1 MTVRHLSLATPRVL
15 LQRRQ
20 RFRETGESSC
30 TFQFVRLEG
39 TSKSS
44 LRFPMPNS
52 RSRRRPRPTRA
63 TETRVGC
70 DAVASNG
77 RVRSGTEE
85 CCQEHLALP
94 EHSASRRLSLVA
106 LSLCLL
112 VSTEGADPVPT
123 TSNRGLV
130 RGERAEQAR
139 SCSDFEARTAYFRA
153 VAHVSCCHIA
163 GRRVNVGPK
172 SPVGD
177 RFSHPAHD
185 SSCADVLCCRA
196 RSCFCLLMVLETT
209 GASCSLA
216 TALQTE
222 RSIYT
227 NRRSSP
233 ACPCPASQTQ
243 RWLWQM
249 QLQGVH
255 TP

>member
-1 MTVRHLSLATPRVL
+1 
-15 LQRRQ
+15 
-20 RFRETGESSC
+20 
-30 TFQFVRLEG
+30 
-39 TSKSS
+39 
-44 LRFPMPNS
+44 MPNS
-52 RSRRRPRPTRA
+52 RSRRPRPTRA
-63 TETRVGC
+63 PQTRVGR
-70 DAVASNG
+70 DAVSPNG
-77 RVRSGTEE
+77 RVRCGTEE
-85 CCQEHLALP
+85 CCHEHLALP
-94 EHSASRRLSLVA
+94 ERSTSRLALFA

-130 RGERAEQAR
+130 RGERAEQVR
-139 SCSDFEARTAYFRA
+139 SCSGFDARTAYFCA

-163 GRRVNVGPK
+163 GRRANVGPK

-177 RFSHPAHD
+177 IFSHPAHA
-185 SSCADVLCCRA
+185 SLCADVLYCCA
-196 RSCFCLLMVLETT
+196 SGGFCLLMALETT

-216 TALQTE
+216 TGLQTE

-233 ACPCPASQTQ
+233 ACPCPASQAQ
-243 RWLWQM
+243 RWLWRM